1 MDKEKKGKSKVDGN
15 KGGKNDTF
23 NLLISGG
30 SLVVG
35 TVGGVV
41 LGRQSFKPVQTQEP
55 TSEQVTT
62 QKPVNTP
69 TPVDTSHEPADT
81 PMLANDKDE
90 ETSSE
95 SVDVETKDD
104 ITEDPL
110 GKVETPENDTEPV
123 DKVAKEIAGTSEIDN
138 DDVVSPFM
146 EIGAPTRM
154 SDDNGNIINCFNV
167 KFNDQNLKDYQ
178 FVLSDTDG
186 DGTFETLLTSDG
198 RPFSLTILNTDGG
211 ESSFEDILADAHIEY
226 SDLEEMWHDDG
237 SYLERNEIDDNS
249 VNDLAMEDI
258 IEGDEEL
265 DRQELIAMLN
275 EVSNESED
283 LAIVV
288 ESEEES
294 GFLYNDENLNET
306 GDYDEFDA

>member
-146 EIGAPTRM
+146 EIGAPTMM

-294 GFLYNDENLNET
+294 DFLYNDENLNET

>member
-1 MDKEKKGKSKVDGN
+1 MYVHVL
-15 KGGKNDTF
+15 F
-23 NLLISGG
+23 LLL
-30 SLVVG
+30 LV
-35 TVGGVV
+35 
-41 LGRQSFKPVQTQEP
+41 
-55 TSEQVTT
+55 
-62 QKPVNTP
+62 
-69 TPVDTSHEPADT
+69 
-81 PMLANDKDE
+81 
-90 ETSSE
+90 
-95 SVDVETKDD
+95 
-104 ITEDPL
+104 
-110 GKVETPENDTEPV
+110 
-123 DKVAKEIAGTSEIDN
+123 
-138 DDVVSPFM
+138 
-146 EIGAPTRM
+146 
-154 SDDNGNIINCFNV
+154 
-167 KFNDQNLKDYQ
+167 
-178 FVLSDTDG
+178 
-186 DGTFETLLTSDG
+186 
-198 RPFSLTILNTDGG
+198 LNTDGG

-294 GFLYNDENLNET
+294 DFLYNDENLNET